1 MTTNASRYEFMH
13 ACRPTPTKKQNKK
26 KPNKVAFLNEITDS
40 MFDKSGKA
48 LSKNIIPSGTT
59 KRQVIL

>member
-1 MTTNASRYEFMH
+1 MLANTNSCMH
-13 ACRPTPTKKQNKK
+13 ADQRGPRNKIGKIRKK
-26 KPNKVAFLNEITDS
+26 VVFMNEITDS

>member
-1 MTTNASRYEFMH
+1 MLADTNSCMH
-13 ACRPTPTKKQNKK
+13 ADQRRPRNKIKKND
-26 KPNKVAFLNEITDS
+26 KVAFMNEITDS

>member
-1 MTTNASRYEFMH
+1 MLADTNSCMH
-13 ACRPTPTKKQNKK
+13 ADQRRLRNKIAKKR
-26 KPNKVAFLNEITDS
+26 NKVVFMNEITDS

>member
-13 ACRPTPTKKQNKK
+13 ACRPTPTKKQIKK
-26 KPNKVAFLNEITDS
+26 RNKVAFMNEITDS

>member
-1 MTTNASRYEFMH
+1 MLADTNSCMH
-13 ACRPTPTKKQNKK
+13 ADQRRPRNKIK

-40 MFDKSGKA
+40 MVDKSGKA

>member
-1 MTTNASRYEFMH
+1 MVASRYEFMH
-13 ACRPTPTKKQNKK
+13 ACPTNADQETKIEKK
-26 KPNKVAFLNEITDS
+26 RNKVAFMNEITDS

-59 KRQVIL
+59 KRQVIV

>member
-13 ACRPTPTKKQNKK
+13 ACRPTPTKKQKK
-26 KPNKVAFLNEITDS
+26 RNKVAFMNGIADS

>member
-1 MTTNASRYEFMH
+1 MH
-13 ACRPTPTKKQNKK
+13 ADQRRPKNKIKKR
-26 KPNKVAFLNEITDS
+26 NKVAFMNEITDP

-59 KRQVIL
+59 KRQVII

>member
-1 MTTNASRYEFMH
+1 MLANMNLFMH
-13 ACRPTPTKKQNKK
+13 ADQDQPRNKLGKNMKK
-26 KPNKVAFLNEITDS
+26 VVFMNEITDS

>member
-1 MTTNASRYEFMH
+1 MLADTNSCMH
-13 ACRPTPTKKQNKK
+13 ADQRRPRNEIGKKR
-26 KPNKVAFLNEITDS
+26 NKVAFMNEITDS

>member
-1 MTTNASRYEFMH
+1 M
-13 ACRPTPTKKQNKK
+13 PTKADQETKWEKIRKK
-26 KPNKVAFLNEITDS
+26 VVFMKEITNL

>member
-1 MTTNASRYEFMH
+1 MLADTNSCMH
-13 ACRPTPTKKQNKK
+13 ADQHRPRNKK
-26 KPNKVAFLNEITDS
+26 KRNKVAFMNEITDS

>member
-1 MTTNASRYEFMH
+1 
-13 ACRPTPTKKQNKK
+13 
-26 KPNKVAFLNEITDS
+26 

>member
-1 MTTNASRYEFMH
+1 MH
-13 ACRPTPTKKQNKK
+13 ADQDQTRNKIGKNTKEGSLYERN
-26 KPNKVAFLNEITDS
+26 S